1 MISKG
6 NYTRQE
12 AVQALED
19 NQGNV
24 EAALTQLNKAQLKPF
39 LMRIWGP
46 PSREDDNDDA
56 NLQSGVTAGITFQHC
71 VQFFLNISKKLTT
84 KIVILKVYIKSYC
97 FLLDLKHIIHNKAC
111 FSVDF

>member
-12 AVQALED
+12 AVLALEE

-56 NLQSGVTAGITFQHC
+56 NLQSGVTAGNFIFETHC
-71 VQFFLNISKKLTT
+71 LKL
-84 KIVILKVYIKSYC
+84 YIESNN
-97 FLLDLKHIIHNKAC
+97 FIARI
-111 FSVDF
+111 